1 MIRLEFQ
8 TAVVSVMVALSS
20 YGNNLDQYHQQLL
33 INTLT
38 RSTGTDPRCS
48 RQSINSL
55 TICMVDMRETM
66 MKLLP
71 DVLLRL
77 SKISATIY
85 IAMPVLEFLSSESQD
100 YSFLESTA
108 CLRSVLKERDGILIC
123 NNLDS
128 KYT

>member
-1 MIRLEFQ
+1 ML
-8 TAVVSVMVALSS
+8 ALSS
-20 YGNNLDQYHQQLL
+20 YGNSLDQYHQQAL

-66 MKLLP
+66 MKSLP

-77 SKISATIY
+77 SKISATKY
-85 IAMPVLEFLSSESQD
+85 IAMPVLEFLSSNHNE
-100 YSFLESTA
+100 FCKKL
-108 CLRSVLKERDGILIC
+108 
-123 NNLDS
+123 
-128 KYT
+128 